1 MLFNDL
7 RKLKADAKK
16 IHLTPD
22 EKNSMDKAI
31 LGFMQKN
38 PLQSVRIEKDARH
51 TVYGQTV
58 IFSFLHKKYM
68 FASLV
73 VLLVVALG
81 GGVSYA
87 AEGTVPGQPLYP
99 VKHLTEEVKAAIT
112 FSPKADA
119 EWDTRR
125 VERRLEEATVL
136 ASQGKLESTVQE
148 QLSNDLKI
156 QVQKTQK
163 EIKNLEKNGNIE
175 AAADLSARLQTAL
188 SVHESILT
196 SLEERIEHANDSQRK
211 ETEDDNDERGQEH
224 STSTVATTSTLSIR
238 RLLPAKLLEQLKTD
252 TNSAGAIKI
261 EIEDKIKA
269 QVNTEA
275 AASAKISSAKNKI
288 AEVRKFLAE
297 KENNLSADAKQ
308 KAEAQLTKVD
318 TLLTDAQTKF
328 TAKDYQGAFVLAAK
342 AHEQA
347 QEVKLIIMAQQSV
360 QGKLDIKNILEKRNE
375 VEQKIRE
382 RIELNRKENTEK
394 KEREN
399 ENEKKEEHKSI
410 ELKLN
415 SSGSIQL

>member
-16 IHLTPD
+16 IHLTTD
-22 EKNSMDKAI
+22 EKNSMDATI
-31 LGFMQKN
+31 LEFMQKN
-38 PLQSVRIEKDARH
+38 PLQSVRIEKDTRH

-58 IFSFLHKKYM
+58 IYSFLHKKYM

-99 VKHLTEEVKAAIT
+99 VKHITEEVKAAIT
-112 FSPKADA
+112 LSPKADA
-119 EWDTRR
+119 EWDARR

-136 ASQGKLESTVQE
+136 ASQGKLDSTVQE

-196 SLEERIEHANDSQRK
+196 SLEEKIEHAKDLKGK
-211 ETEDDNDERGQEH
+211 EDRDDNDK
-224 STSTVATTSTLSIR
+224 ATTSTLPIR
-238 RLLPAKLLEQLKTD
+238 RVLPAKLLEQLKTD

-275 AASAKISSAKNKI
+275 AASAKISSAKNKVT
-288 AEVRKFLAE
+288 EVKKFLSE

-308 KAEAQLTKVD
+308 KAEAQLAKVD
-318 TLLTDAQTKF
+318 TLITDAQTKF
-328 TAKDYQGAFVLAAK
+328 TAKEYQAAFVLAVK

-347 QEVKLIIMAQQSV
+347 QEVKLIIIAQQSV

-375 VEQKIRE
+375 GEKKLLEKIE
-382 RIELNRKENTEK
+382 FNRKENADK
-394 KEREN
+394 KEQENRDENRED
-399 ENEKKEEHKSI
+399 HTSV

-415 SSGSIQL
+415 SSGSINL